1 MKGAMTFLFVAAA
14 MLIAAPQS
22 RAAKKDKSCLAVLV
36 GSPQVEPRESKW
48 SKNPSFSATNVIDVE
63 FAILFSKSIAAQFD
77 SVHMVEFRVYTPT
90 GALYESIVIPM
101 TTNQNRANERH
112 RVPGYPD
119 LVPVRVL
126 ESVNHGLGQGM
137 FAKVKL
143 PVAGT
148 PIVSNSLYGAWKATA
163 LVEDE
168 PSICAQPAEFTITQ

>member
-1 MKGAMTFLFVAAA
+1 MRAMTLLLTAAVVL
-14 MLIAAPQS
+14 MAAPES
-22 RAAKKDKSCLAVLV
+22 HAAKKDKSCLAVLV
-36 GSPQVEPRESKW
+36 GSPQVDPRESRW
-48 SKNPSFSATNVIDVE
+48 TTSPSFSATGVLDVE
-63 FAILFSKSIAAQFD
+63 FAILFSKQIAAQFD

-90 GALYESIVIPM
+90 GALYEAITIPM
-101 TTNQNRANERH
+101 TTNRNRAAERH

-143 PVAGT
+143 PIAGT
-148 PIVSNSLYGAWKATA
+148 PIVSNSLYGVWKATA

-168 PSICAQPAEFTITQ
+168 PAFCGTPAEFTITE